1 MKRSEVKEN
10 YKWKLE
16 DIFATDEEWEKVHKE
31 VQGEI
36 KQILSYKG
44 KLANA
49 KNLLACLTYI
59 DGVSIKF
66 EKLYCYAR
74 MRRDENSVLDKYVA
88 MCDRIDATATALFT
102 ATSFVNPELSKTS
115 EEYLDELIKK
125 QEFAPYAYMLS
136 EVKRSKK
143 HILSEKEEKILAL
156 AGNATGSYRDVFE
169 KIDYIDLPLPKIKDE
184 NGKKVQLTQGLYSYF
199 LQSSDPVVRKHAFDA
214 LYKAYYGLINT
225 ITATYAGHV
234 KADNFYAETRGYK
247 SALEKALFEDN
258 VPEGVYENLLDA
270 VSENLST
277 VHDYVALRKKALG
290 QEKLHMYDMYVSIVP
305 DAERQMDFDE
315 AFELVVE
322 GLKPLGEEYHDL
334 LIRAKEERWMD
345 VYETENKRTGAYS
358 WGSYGTHPYVLLNH
372 SNTMH
377 DTFTI
382 AHELGHAMHSY
393 YSDGAQPYSTAQYSI
408 FVAEVASTVNEVLL
422 LKYMIANAKSKEEKK
437 YLLTYYLDMFR
448 TTLFRQTMFAEFEK
462 ISHSMAAKGMPLTP
476 KSLSDKY
483 YKLNKKYYGKAVTH
497 DNLIRYEWAR
507 IPHFYTAFYVYK
519 YATGITSAVNIAS
532 DILKEGTPAVER
544 YKKFLQSGG
553 SNSPYELL
561 KIANVDLMTKAPF
574 EKAMGEFRETLEQ
587 LKKEF

>member
-532 DILKEGTPAVER
+532 DILKEGAPAVER

>member
-16 DIFATDEEWEKVHKE
+16 DIFATDDEWEKVHKE
-31 VQGEI
+31 VQGAI
-36 KQILSYKG
+36 KQIVSYKG
-44 KLANA
+44 KLSNA
-49 KNLLACLTYI
+49 KQLLACLTYI
-59 DGVSIKF
+59 DSVSVKF

-88 MCDRIDATATALFT
+88 MCDRIDSTATTLFT

-125 QEFAPYAYMLS
+125 DEFAPYAYMLS

-184 NGKKVQLTQGLYSYF
+184 KGNRVQLTQGLYSYF
-199 LQSSDPVVRKHAFDA
+199 LQSSDPAVRKRAFDA
-214 LYKAYYGLINT
+214 LYKSYYGLINT

-258 VPEGVYENLLDA
+258 VPEGVYENLLSA
-270 VSENLST
+270 VSENLAT

-290 QEKLHMYDMYVSIVP
+290 QDKLHMYDMYVSIVP
-305 DAERQMDFDE
+305 NAERQMEFDE

-382 AHELGHAMHSY
+382 AHELGHSMHSY

-483 YKLNKKYYGKAVTH
+483 YKLNKKYYGSAVTH
-497 DNLIRYEWAR
+497 DNRIRYEWAR

-532 DILKEGTPAVER
+532 DILREGAPAVER

-574 EKAMGEFRETLEQ
+574 EKAMGEFKETLEE

>member
-358 WGSYGTHPYVLLNH
+358 WGSYGTHTYVLLNH

-382 AHELGHAMHSY
+382 AHELDHAMHSY

-532 DILKEGTPAVER
+532 DILKEGAPAVER

>member
-1 MKRSEVKEN
+1 LPESE
-10 YKWKLE
+10 
-16 DIFATDEEWEKVHKE
+16 EK
-31 VQGEI
+31 
-36 KQILSYKG
+36 
-44 KLANA
+44 
-49 KNLLACLTYI
+49 LLAMAA
-59 DGVSIKF
+59 S
-66 EKLYCYAR
+66 
-74 MRRDENSVLDKYVA
+74 
-88 MCDRIDATATALFT
+88 AL
-102 ATSFVNPELSKTS
+102 S
-115 EEYLDELIKK
+115 
-125 QEFAPYAYMLS
+125 APDDIY
-136 EVKRSKK
+136 
-143 HILSEKEEKILAL
+143 
-156 AGNATGSYRDVFE
+156 G
-169 KIDYIDLPLPKIKDE
+169 KIDNIDLPLPKIKDE
-184 NGKKVQLTQGLYSYF
+184 NGNAIRLTHGAYSVF
-199 LQSSDPVVRKHAFDA
+199 MQSKNALMRKHAFDA
-214 LYKAYYGLINT
+214 MYKTYLKMMNT
-225 ITATYAGHV
+225 ITATYAGSV
-234 KADNFYAETRGYK
+234 KADNFYAKARGYK

-258 VPEGVYENLLDA
+258 VPEGVYENLLSA
-270 VSENLST
+270 VSENLAT

-290 QEKLHMYDMYVSIVP
+290 QDKLHMYDMYVSIVP
-305 DAERQMDFDE
+305 NAERQMEFDE

-382 AHELGHAMHSY
+382 AHELGHSMHSY

-422 LKYMIANAKSKEEKK
+422 LKHMIANAKSKEEKK

-483 YKLNKKYYGKAVTH
+483 YKLNKKYYGSAVTH

-532 DILKEGTPAVER
+532 DILREGAPAVER

-574 EKAMGEFRETLEQ
+574 EKAMGEFKETLEE

>member
-483 YKLNKKYYGKAVTH
+483 YKLNKKYYGRAVTH

-532 DILKEGTPAVER
+532 DILKEGAPAVER